1 MSEPQQELVLEGE
14 VSSLLFHAPETGFG
28 VARLDVDGRS
38 VVVAGLL
45 GDVESDDRV
54 RIVGS
59 PENHPRYGRRIRVH
73 SCQRVTP
80 ATLKGIE
87 RYLAGPRVPGIGPA
101 LAKRL
106 VQAFGPRTLDVLDH
120 EPHRLREVP
129 GIGRVKAGQIVE
141 GWKGEVRRRELLVF
155 LQGHGLG
162 PGMSFRVLSAMGD
175 DALGELTLNPYLLV
189 EKVPGIG
196 FLTADKVARS
206 MGVAEDAPQRLQ
218 AGLLHLLD
226 EGLVEGHMCLPG
238 DELMRRAANL
248 MAVPEDLP
256 RTAIRDLAQQGS
268 VVIARPGNTDSGYVV
283 YESFAWACEREAADL
298 LLDLMAREPQPP
310 VPSSARMAPHIH
322 GLSTEQAEVLRRLAD
337 SKVAVLTGGPGVG
350 KTTVLKSVVALW
362 RDAGAKV
369 ALCCPTGRAAKRL
382 EEVTGLE
389 AKTIHRLLKFD
400 GHKRTFVHGRDLP
413 LAADLVIVDEVSML
427 DVPLLVH
434 LLRAVPERCRLLLVG
449 DADQLPSVGP
459 GCVLGDLIASG
470 KVPVER
476 LDKVF
481 RQAEGSAIVHLAH
494 AVLAGDVDEHHLL
507 GQGVDFDERDDPEAA
522 ARRIR
527 DLVLD
532 ILPDRWGL
540 SGPDDVQVLTP
551 MRKGAL
557 GTERLNRI
565 IQEGRGKKW
574 ARFVH
579 GDTLFLEGD
588 RVMQLRNDY
597 DRELFNGDQGR
608 VVALLPKGIRVSFDG
623 RIHDYEGPA
632 LKDLQPAW
640 AITIHKSQGGEYPA
654 VILALSGEH
663 HIMLKRQVVYTAI
676 TRARRALTVVGSRRA
691 LARAV
696 QSVDMRQRFGH
707 LPSWLQ
713 GVEPDV
719 WLPGGQGGQRP

>member
-1 MSEPQQELVLEGE
+1 MSEPQEELVLEGE
-14 VSSLLFHAPETGFG
+14 VRSLLFHAPESGFG
-28 VARLDVDGRS
+28 VARLDVDGRA
-38 VVVAGLL
+38 VIVAGVL

-59 PENHPRYGRRIRVH
+59 PEIHPRYGRRIRVH

-106 VQAFGPRTLDVLDH
+106 VGAFGAQTLDVLDN
-120 EPHRLREVP
+120 EPQRLREVP
-129 GIGRVKAGQIVE
+129 GIGRVKAGRIID

-175 DALGELTLNPYLLV
+175 DALAELTLNPYLLV

-206 MGVAEDAPQRLQ
+206 MGVAEDAPKRLQ

-226 EGLVEGHMCLPG
+226 EALVEGHMCLPG

-248 MAVPEDLP
+248 MTVPEDLP
-256 RTAIRDLAQQGS
+256 RAAVRELADRGS
-268 VVIARPGNTDSGYVV
+268 VVIARPRGTEAPYVV

-298 LLDLMAREPQPP
+298 LIDLLASVPRPP
-310 VPSSARMAPHIH
+310 APSPPRIASHVQ
-322 GLSTEQAEVLRRLAD
+322 GLSAEQAAVLRRLAA

-362 RDAGAKV
+362 RDVGARV

-382 EEVTGLE
+382 EDVTGLE

-413 LAADLVIVDEVSML
+413 LTTDLVIVDEVSML
-427 DVPLLVH
+427 DVPLFVH
-434 LLRAVPERCRLLLVG
+434 LLRALPAHCRLLLVG

-459 GCVLGDLIASG
+459 GCVLGDLIVSG
-470 KVPVER
+470 KVPIER
-476 LDKVF
+476 LDTVF

-494 AVLAGDVDEHHLL
+494 AILAGDIDEHHLS
-507 GQGVDFDERDDPEAA
+507 GHGVEFEERDDPEAA

-540 SGPDDVQVLTP
+540 NGPDDVQVLTP

-557 GTERLNRI
+557 GTERLNRV

-574 ARFVH
+574 ARFIH

-608 VVALLPKGIRVSFDG
+608 VVSLLPKGIRVSFDG

-663 HIMLKRQVVYTAI
+663 HIMLRRQVVYTAI
-676 TRARRALTVVGSRRA
+676 TRARRTLTVVGNRRA
-691 LARAV
+691 FARAV
-696 QSVDMRQRFGH
+696 QSVDMRERFGH
-707 LPSWLQ
+707 LPAWLQ

-719 WLPGGQGGQRP
+719 WLPGGLSETRE